1 MIARVSRSRLEC
13 GQAGPR
19 FLSLQGR
26 LPCGELGSLAALAAV
41 LLAVAASQQ
50 SSIASQSAPAP
61 PAQGQG
67 KLIVY
72 GDMALFQPPGHPEN
86 CILRNRFK
94 RGEPVGWRMFVA
106 DPSTGKRE
114 ESAQLVVHLN
124 VSGKTV
130 DVPMRY
136 RATAAQPEREFWVAK
151 WIVPQDAPV
160 GIIRLHPVTATDSCG
175 RSGEFR
181 PFEVQASQLT
191 IGVSILVPQRFMSRR
206 RHSRSA
212 HGLRRRAVVA
222 APQVRRSPTICKR
235 RGAEDT

>member
-1 MIARVSRSRLEC
+1 MEVAVRRT
-13 GQAGPR
+13 
-19 FLSLQGR
+19 
-26 LPCGELGSLAALAAV
+26 GSLAALAAV
-41 LLAVAASQQ
+41 LLAVAASQP
-50 SSIASQSAPAP
+50 SSSAFQAA

-67 KLIVY
+67 KLIIY

-130 DVPMRY
+130 DIPMRY

-160 GIIRLHPVTATDSCG
+160 GIIRYTVTATDKYG
-175 RSGEFR
+175 RMGEFK

-191 IGVSILVPQRFMSRR
+191 IV
-206 RHSRSA
+206 
-212 HGLRRRAVVA
+212 
-222 APQVRRSPTICKR
+222 
-235 RGAEDT
+235 E